1 MSSTDWDAIP
11 YKGGPTLK
19 SGGSAD
25 WDALPYREPQSTPAE
40 PPPARPTAP
49 DPNAPGRVMS
59 FLAGAGRGTGNTV
72 LGIQQLGG
80 KLIAEGGRRAGWDA
94 MRRGGEWLVE
104 DANQGVRNLEAE
116 NKPYRE
122 ANPKSNFAGDLTGM
136 VGGSAVLPMGKLKDG
151 ANLVNKLIYGAKVG
165 AIGGAAQAVDPD
177 IAGFWGEKA
186 KQVAI
191 GSAFGAVGVPVA
203 SAIGTAVGKAT
214 ELGRRGYHAV
224 MGHVAEVDPAVAK
237 AIQSSPALQE
247 VVRQATREGKPINPE
262 ALAAQAR
269 AASLPVPM
277 QLTRGQSTRNVALI
291 SNEQNLRAKLPRIG
305 EHLNQQNSQL
315 VENLD
320 EIGRMAAP
328 EGITDSSHAAGQL
341 LLDSL
346 KSVRRVKSDEIST
359 AYRALTEANG
369 GALPMDG
376 TAFGARVGDELG
388 KSMDG
393 AFLPKE
399 IQGIVEQFATG
410 NKPMTFENFENLRT
424 ILARAARSSPDGNV
438 RGAVNTV
445 RDVLESMPVSSEV
458 AEVKSLADAARG
470 LFKAE
475 KAREAA
481 SPAYQAM
488 VSGRAIPDNFV
499 RKFIIDERSSK
510 AVENLAVSLADDPVA
525 LQTIKGGVIA
535 HLRDAAVNK
544 NGFSS
549 ARYETALKK
558 LGEKINVLF
567 SPEEVAHLRNL
578 GEVAADVQR
587 APPANWINRSNSTV
601 ISRTQQMVGEGM
613 ASGLEAA
620 GNAMGFGKVPI
631 GSIVRGFAQGAAEKR
646 AAETT
651 LREVLSP
658 GAGITGTGQAPSKVL
673 SQGAAKPG
681 GLTFSNFVNRDRGGQ
696 P

>member
-19 SGGSAD
+19 SGGTDD
-25 WDALPYREPQSTPAE
+25 WDMIPYRGPQSAEAERAPAPA
-40 PPPARPTAP
+40 PPP

-72 LGIQQLGG
+72 LGIQQLVG
-80 KLIAEGGRRAGWDA
+80 KGVAEGGRRSGWDW
-94 MRRGGEWLVE
+94 MRRGGEWLVD

-136 VGGSAVLPMGKLKDG
+136 VGSSVVLPTGKLKEG

-165 AIGGAAQAVDPD
+165 AIGGAVQAVDPD
-177 IAGFWGEKA
+177 TEGFWAEKA

-237 AIQSSPALQE
+237 VVQSSPALQE

-262 ALAAQAR
+262 ALTRQAR
-269 AASLPVPM
+269 AASLPIPM
-277 QLTRGQSTRNVALI
+277 QMTRGQASGNVAMI
-291 SNEQNLRAKLPRIG
+291 SNEYNLRAKLPQIG
-305 EHLNQQNSQL
+305 EHLSRQNGQL

-320 EIGRMAAP
+320 EIGRIVAP
-328 EGITDSSHAAGQL
+328 EGITDSSHAAGQV
-341 LLDSL
+341 LLDAV
-346 KSVRRVKSDEIST
+346 KSARRVKRDEISA
-359 AYRALTEANG
+359 AYKALTEANG
-369 GALPMDG
+369 GALPLDG

-388 KSMDG
+388 KSMNG

-410 NKPMTFENFENLRT
+410 QKPMTFENFENLRT
-424 ILARAARSSPDGNV
+424 VLARAARSSPDGNV

-458 AEVKSLADAARG
+458 AEVKGLADGARA

-481 SPAYQAM
+481 SPAYQA
-488 VSGRAIPDNFV
+488 VANGRAIPDNFV

-510 AVENLAVSLADDPVA
+510 NVENLAIALADDPVA
-525 LQTIKGGVIA
+525 LQTMKGGVIA
-535 HLRDAAVNK
+535 HLRDAAVSK

-549 ARYETALKK
+549 ANYETALKK
-558 LGEKINVLF
+558 LGEKINILF
-567 SPEEVAHLRNL
+567 SPDEVAHLRNL

-587 APPANWINRSNSTV
+587 RPPANWINTSNSTS
-601 ISRTQQMVGEGM
+601 ISRTQTMVGEGL
-613 ASGLEAA
+613 ASGLERA

-631 GSIVRGFAQGAAEKR
+631 GSIVRGFAEGAAEKK

-673 SQGAAKPG
+673 GREAAKPG
-681 GLTFSNFVNRDRGGQ
+681 GMTLSDFVNRDRGAQ